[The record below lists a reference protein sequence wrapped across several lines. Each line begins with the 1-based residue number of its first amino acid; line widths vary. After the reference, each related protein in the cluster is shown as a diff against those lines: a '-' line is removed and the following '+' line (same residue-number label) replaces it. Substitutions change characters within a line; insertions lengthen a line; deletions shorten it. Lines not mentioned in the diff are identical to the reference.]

1 MKNKKVEEKKSFFR
15 EYVPYLVVLLVVILI
30 KKFVVSPVKVNGKSM
45 MNTLHDGDIM
55 ILNIVGYQ
63 FHDIKRFDIVVVR
76 EKNEYLIK
84 RVIGLPGETVEYK
97 NNKLYINDKLMKESY
112 GSDVTD
118 DFFAVV
124 DKDHYFVMG
133 DNRTNSM
140 DSRVLGSFSKKDIV
154 GKTNLIVFP
163 FNRIGVKK

>member
-1 MKNKKVEEKKSFFR
+1 MKEKKVEEKKSFFR

-30 KKFVVSPVKVNGKSM
+30 KKFVISPVKVNGKSM

-55 ILNIVGYQ
+55 ILDIIGYR

-76 EKNEYLIK
+76 ENNEFLIK

-97 NNKLYINDKLMKESY
+97 NNKLYINDKLVKESY

-118 DFFAVV
+118 DFFAAV

-133 DNRTNSM
+133 DNRTNSL
-140 DSRVLGSFSKKDIV
+140 DSRVLGSFSRKDIV

-163 FNRIGVKK
+163 FSRIGMKK